1 MSSILGHGLAG
12 MTVWALARRHP
23 ALRSMEHK
31 GWLAAAA
38 AGGCL
43 PDIDSLIG
51 LSHRGPTHTLG
62 FAVAASAL
70 LAAAV
75 AATGRRREAIGLL
88 PTFTLIVWLHP
99 MMDLLNGGGPSVA
112 LFAPLWFRSFAPV
125 AGGLP
130 LHGYTHEWSDLG
142 HLLLE
147 PRTLGGMLVETLIFL
162 PLFGAAIG
170 RHRPLQIGLGLFGV
184 VAWSAFAFMANHAIR

>member
-75 AATGRRREAIGLL
+75 AATGRRREALWL
-88 PTFTLIVWLHP
+88 APTFTLIVWLHP
-99 MMDLLNGGGPSVA
+99 VMDLLNGGGPSVA

-130 LHGYTHEWSDLG
+130 LHGYTHEWSGLG

-147 PRTLGGMLVETLIFL
+147 SRTLQGMLIEAAIFG
-162 PLFGAAIG
+162 PLFAAAVVNRRPLDLALGAIG
-170 RHRPLQIGLGLFGV
+170 TLTWISLAVLG
-184 VAWSAFAFMANHAIR
+184 